1 MLTHNQIDI
10 IISTMK
16 PFSPTKIG
24 IFGSMARGEA
34 DKDSDID
41 ILYSFSSRYSLFDL
55 GGLYEELK
63 SKLNREVDLLEFSA
77 IHPKLR
83 DSILSEAMIV
93 YNG

>member
-1 MLTHNQIDI
+1 
-10 IISTMK
+10 MK
-16 PFSPTKIG
+16 PFNPTKIG

-34 DKDSDID
+34 DGDSDID

-83 DSILSEAMIV
+83 DSILSEAKIV

>member
-1 MLTHNQIDI
+1 MVTQKQIDI

-16 PFSPTKIG
+16 PFNPTKIG

-34 DKDSDID
+34 DGDSDID

-83 DSILSEAMIV
+83 DSILSEAKIV